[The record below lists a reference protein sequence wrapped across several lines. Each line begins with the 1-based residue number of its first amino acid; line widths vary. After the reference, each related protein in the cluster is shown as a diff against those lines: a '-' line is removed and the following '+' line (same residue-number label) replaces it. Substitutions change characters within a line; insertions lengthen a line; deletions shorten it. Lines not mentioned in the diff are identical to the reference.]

1 MYIVELLV
9 IYLRIYVGSFISDA
23 AEVGQAEPYCL
34 CKSTDNSSNSSLF
47 SITMN
52 TSGSFSYHYNNG
64 LNRNWLPR
72 GRRAGFKT
80 KIKEATRKLNIP
92 VIAQPRK
99 IYSNYN
105 DFRGVNT
112 HNLVVI
118 PVAETQKTFENQT
131 SFVPNI
137 MLSNTMSL
145 VPKLIEIQELL
156 LRLNVEIACIVETW
170 RKNHIDDTVVNIEGY
185 NVIRKDRT
193 SHEHGGVC
201 IYLKDNIKYETIGDL
216 QCCEHHEIIWIKLN
230 LKRIPRGFSCII
242 LAVVYYP
249 GRTSPAESDA
259 TNIINHLFDSLMTAE
274 SIFPNCGI
282 IITGDFN
289 RLNLNQLKNHFK
301 LKQLVK
307 FHTRGT
313 AILDLILTNMD
324 KHFST
329 PECFP
334 PLGLSDHNTVF
345 LKPALRI
352 PNQHTRKTVTIR
364 DMRESNRARLGR
376 YFACVDW
383 SCLYSQNTCE
393 NKSKVFNDL
402 FTIGLENILPEKSIK
417 IYPTDTPWMS
427 VKLKNL
433 IHQRQIAFHKKKT
446 NSLSYKFYRN
456 AVNKERKRCKAA
468 YYASKVKDLK
478 GVNQRKWW
486 DEISKLSGSKKKNSN
501 LQCSLNIPEYND
513 KTNPEIANAI
523 NEALL
528 DPLQILKPLDPESAD
543 VFLPL
548 EENPEFL
555 EVPAYRVYNN
565 LIHLNKKKPLVLMVY
580 QTGC

>member
-1 MYIVELLV
+1 ML
-9 IYLRIYVGSFISDA
+9 
-23 AEVGQAEPYCL
+23 
-34 CKSTDNSSNSSLF
+34 
-47 SITMN
+47 IT
-52 TSGSFSYHYNNG
+52 
-64 LNRNWLPR
+64 
-72 GRRAGFKT
+72 GFV
-80 KIKEATRKLNIP
+80 RPL
-92 VIAQPRK
+92 
-99 IYSNYN
+99 
-105 DFRGVNT
+105 
-112 HNLVVI
+112 
-118 PVAETQKTFENQT
+118 
-131 SFVPNI
+131 
-137 MLSNTMSL
+137 
-145 VPKLIEIQELL
+145 
-156 LRLNVEIACIVETW
+156 
-170 RKNHIDDTVVNIEGY
+170 
-185 NVIRKDRT
+185 RKDRT

-216 QCCEHHEIIWIKLN
+216 QCCEHHEIIGIKLN

-383 SCLYSQNTCE
+383 SCL
-393 NKSKVFNDL
+393 
-402 FTIGLENILPEKSIK
+402 
-417 IYPTDTPWMS
+417 
-427 VKLKNL
+427 
-433 IHQRQIAFHKKKT
+433 
-446 NSLSYKFYRN
+446 
-456 AVNKERKRCKAA
+456 
-468 YYASKVKDLK
+468 
-478 GVNQRKWW
+478 
-486 DEISKLSGSKKKNSN
+486 
-501 LQCSLNIPEYND
+501 
-513 KTNPEIANAI
+513 
-523 NEALL
+523 
-528 DPLQILKPLDPESAD
+528 
-543 VFLPL
+543 
-548 EENPEFL
+548 
-555 EVPAYRVYNN
+555 
-565 LIHLNKKKPLVLMVY
+565 
-580 QTGC
+580 